1 MAELLKIKCD
11 STYLD
16 KAHPKNNYYSDEKL
30 LVGIINKNS
39 PVKNEFRSV
48 LKFDISDIYCNS
60 IDSAFLFLFVENL
73 KSVPNLG
80 NSISISGFTEDI
92 YLEDINWQDTSEYI
106 LTPKVNSFI
115 SPLYI
120 NKYIKIDISSIIKSL
135 PKNSSVCNLLIEHT
149 PITHNSIIKFSK
161 SSSKFPAYITL
172 AANFEN
178 DSVKN
183 DNLSF
188 NDNPN
193 ILEEDIEA
201 NTPYTEILDT
211 IDIQNNKIN
220 SIDNAIFELNSKIST
235 LSDSLNL
242 ILNKLINTPKDDIS
256 ITLNNINQSLNILK
270 DNIKEPD
277 DTKNYYSSISSKI
290 DELLNFAENNSDI
303 DFLELNANLTQLSFN
318 IEKLNETIPDIK
330 ESILILIDIFKDSS
344 ILPIKNN

>member
-1 MAELLKIKCD
+1 MSELLKIKCD

-135 PKNSSVCNLLIEHT
+135 PKNINTCNLLIEHT

-172 AANFEN
+172 DANFEN
-178 DSVKN
+178 DSVKDN
-183 DNLSF
+183 DYSF
-188 NDNPN
+188 NDNSN
-193 ILEEDIEA
+193 ILEENNEA
-201 NTPYTEILDT
+201 NTPYNEILDT
-211 IDIQNNKIN
+211 IDIQSDKIN
-220 SIDNAIFELNSKIST
+220 SIDNAILEINSKISI
-235 LSDSLNL
+235 LSDSMSL
-242 ILNKLINTPKDDIS
+242 ISNKLLNTSEDTIS
-256 ITLNNINQSLNILK
+256 VKLNNINKSLEL
-270 DNIKEPD
+270 IKENIPKSSD
-277 DTKNYYSSISSKI
+277 SNCYDSIITKIN
-290 DELLNFAENNSDI
+290 ELLDFAENNPNI
-303 DFLELNANLTQLSFN
+303 DFLNLNSNLTQLAFN
-318 IEKLNETIPDIK
+318 IEKLNDTLPDIK
-330 ESILILIDIFKDSS
+330 NLILILIDIFKDSS
-344 ILPIKNN
+344 ITTLKNQ